1 MQKWLCF
8 NQRMAELPRFC
19 NYTQLFAG
27 TKRHIQKYQLPIK
40 IKKLRKKMESIVMRK
55 ILDIFEC
62 ALKELFVKVGCGPAG
77 GFKVTDFLG

>member
-1 MQKWLCF
+1 
-8 NQRMAELPRFC
+8 
-19 NYTQLFAG
+19 
-27 TKRHIQKYQLPIK
+27 
-40 IKKLRKKMESIVMRK
+40 MRK